1 MSGTFRIVP
10 LLPSPVKAC
19 RNGRRKQHTVRYGHV
34 ERGHESDSG
43 TCPRALGGLEGS
55 PAAVLAGPER
65 SGAGRHPT
73 AGRSFCPAETPVS
86 FCCIAIIHSSV
97 TCNATTTTT

>member
-1 MSGTFRIVP
+1 MTGTFRIVP

-19 RNGRRKQHTVRYGHV
+19 RNGRRKQHTVRPGHM

-43 TCPRALGGLEGS
+43 TCPRALGGLEES
-55 PAAVLAGPER
+55 PAGFLAGPER

-73 AGRSFCPAETPVS
+73 AKPERPC
-86 FCCIAIIHSSV
+86 H
-97 TCNATTTTT
+97 